1 MSYQA
6 SLGPMNL
13 WVLYLQTELIHMENI
28 QSKGIPEI
36 SKMQNLYSYS
46 TYTVLGTVSILET

>member
-1 MSYQA
+1 M
-6 SLGPMNL
+6 
-13 WVLYLQTELIHMENI
+13 EENI

-46 TYTVLGTVSILET
+46 TYAVLGTISILEI